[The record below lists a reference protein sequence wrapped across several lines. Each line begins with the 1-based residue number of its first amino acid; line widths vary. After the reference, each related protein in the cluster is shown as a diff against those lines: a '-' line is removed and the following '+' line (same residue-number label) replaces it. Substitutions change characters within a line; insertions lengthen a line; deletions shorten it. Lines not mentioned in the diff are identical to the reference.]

1 MSEFIEF
8 FEALQQSVANDD
20 FVKLTI
26 SKPHRKNE
34 GLFNVYVRLYAIEGK
49 EIFEFKYRHATENHY
64 KNFSIETAMVELE
77 KLLLET
83 FRAGT
88 LFTLSYD
95 LLVMVSKKKQVSC
108 RDTAPSFKN
117 KLPII
122 SQESKKPEES

>member
-1 MSEFIEF
+1 MRDFKEL
-8 FEALQQSVANDD
+8 FEALQQSIAKEE

-34 GLFNVYVRLYAIEGK
+34 GLLNVYVRLYVIEGE

-64 KNFSIETAMVELE
+64 KKFSLKSALEELE
-77 KLLLET
+77 KLLIET

-88 LFTLSYD
+88 LFTLTYD
-95 LLVMVSKKKQVSC
+95 LLVMVSKKKLVSY

-117 KLPII
+117 KLPEI
-122 SQESKKPEES
+122 SQESREIKEL

>member
-1 MSEFIEF
+1 MSDFHEF

-34 GLFNVYVRLYAIEGK
+34 GLLNVYVRLYAIEGK
-49 EIFEFKYRHATENHY
+49 EIFEFKYRRVTENLY
-64 KNFSIETAMVELE
+64 KKFSVESAMVELE

-122 SQESKKPEES
+122 SKESREPEEL